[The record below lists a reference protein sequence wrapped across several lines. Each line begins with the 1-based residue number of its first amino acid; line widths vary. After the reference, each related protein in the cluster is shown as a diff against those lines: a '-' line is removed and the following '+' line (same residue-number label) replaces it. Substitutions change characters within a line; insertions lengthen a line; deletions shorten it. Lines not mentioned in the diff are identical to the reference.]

1 MEFKSI
7 LDSVSKL
14 RKNLQDKRNERN
26 YSRSISPRENQVSA
40 LRDASEEKNRNLCE
54 NFKPAIGIPASL
66 NEMLEKYNHR
76 KCPLPRPQL
85 RQKAYKQ
92 DAAELM
98 IICISKV
105 LKKLFLELKPAGF
118 QKKPQPKNPIIIKY
132 SRGRSASESERT
144 EVLNTSSLKNNM
156 NLKVLKLSSTKKTPK
171 SLEAFLTSCL
181 KVFAK
186 KLIQFAFRRLKRYDN
201 IDINL
206 KFETKIRNMLKKR
219 LIYVFNGLIG
229 NICPK
234 KEIFKFAGITTP
246 KFFNYGTPK
255 AVVNI
260 ISTETKK
267 VCEKYDVSNTKIGN
281 KKYLSQTPKAE
292 LQITPGKIVKTSL
305 IRELELEKSRILENE
320 ELEEKPALENEDF
333 EQRPTFG
340 RIIKSSRPSIE
351 ELKYQKNQR
360 TIEIHKNLEELE
372 QSIDLQPNLTNPLK
386 TPLSNIHTNKDQNS
400 SKEKFSL
407 FSSDLKTLPQ
417 DNSDGANL
425 TAFDISPI
433 KIKNPN
439 NLSETTNA
447 IEDSWNHSHLDIT
460 ENYEEMSLKSFV
472 QHSQNISFDK
482 DSLVKNMFLNQNYDA
497 KTQSF
502 NYDKNEHKVYNKNVI
517 NLIPN
522 NTFNS
527 ERVIPM
533 KNIFENKLSSKADSV
548 KRKRIVFIARLEVL
562 SRLEDKFT
570 NKFSFEC
577 KDFYRTL
584 WFICCE
590 KNIENM
596 FRIFQRSLL
605 DVWYEIKTFNLLN
618 V

>member
-26 YSRSISPRENQVSA
+26 YSRSISPRENEVSA
-40 LRDASEEKNRNLCE
+40 LRDMSEEKNRNFCE
-54 NFKPAIGIPASL
+54 NFKPAIGIPTSL

-105 LKKLFLELKPAGF
+105 LKKYFIRLKPAGF
-118 QKKPQPKNPIIIKY
+118 QEKTQSKKPPIIKY

-144 EVLNTSSLKNNM
+144 EVLNPLSLKNNL
-156 NLKVLKLSSTKKTPK
+156 NLKPLIISSVKKPYK
-171 SLEAFLTSCL
+171 ALEPFLTCCL
-181 KVFAK
+181 KIFTM
-186 KLIQFAFRRLKRYDN
+186 KLMQFAFRRLIKKTN
-201 IDINL
+201 INIRLVFEAKISNIL
-206 KFETKIRNMLKKR
+206 KQR
-219 LIYVFNGLIG
+219 LMCIFNGLVE
-229 NICPK
+229 NICTK
-234 KEIFKFAGITTP
+234 KEIFKFTGITTP
-246 KFFNYGTPK
+246 KFFNYSTPK

-260 ISTETKK
+260 LNTETKNTR
-267 VCEKYDVSNTKIGN
+267 EKYNAANAMIGN
-281 KKYLSQTPKAE
+281 KKYLSQTPRAE

-305 IRELELEKSRILENE
+305 IREFELEKSRILENE
-320 ELEEKPALENEDF
+320 EPELRPILENEDF

-351 ELKYQKNQR
+351 ELKYQTSQR
-360 TIEIHKNLEELE
+360 TIEIRHNLEELE
-372 QSIDLQPNLTNPLK
+372 QSIDLQPTLVNPLK
-386 TPLSNIHTNKDQNS
+386 TPISNIYINKDKNPL
-400 SKEKFSL
+400 KENFSL
-407 FSSDLKTLPQ
+407 FSSDIKTLPQ
-417 DNSDGANL
+417 DNLDGENL
-425 TAFDISPI
+425 TGFDISPI

-447 IEDSWNHSHLDIT
+447 IEDSWNHSHLDII
-460 ENYEEMSLKSFV
+460 ENYEEISLKSFV

-482 DSLVKNMFLNQNYDA
+482 DSMIKNMFLEQKYDEKA
-497 KTQSF
+497 RSF
-502 NYDKNEHKVYNKNVI
+502 NYNKDEHNAYNKNAI

-522 NTFNS
+522 NIYNL
-527 ERVIPM
+527 ERVIPTN
-533 KNIFENKLSSKADSV
+533 KIYENKAMSKVDSV
-548 KRKRIVFIARLEVL
+548 KSKRIIFIARLEAL

-577 KDFYRTL
+577 KGFYKTL
-584 WFICCE
+584 WFINCE
-590 KNIENM
+590 KNIENVI
-596 FRIFQRSLL
+596 RIFQRRLQE
-605 DVWYEIKTFNLLN
+605 VWYEIKTFNL
-618 V
+618 